1 MCSIFFYEADKNN
14 LWSQEKSS
22 YVLDVSGSSNNKTTG
37 LKKNEKRSGKLG
49 GMMTDPSPCH
59 LKGELNAAYRNYC
72 AYEGPSADC
81 AYLISFLKSSINR
94 WKNGLIT

>member
-1 MCSIFFYEADKNN
+1 MVSG
-14 LWSQEKSS
+14 EKFL

-59 LKGELNAAYRNYC
+59 LKGELNAA
-72 AYEGPSADC
+72 
-81 AYLISFLKSSINR
+81 
-94 WKNGLIT
+94 